1 MAVLWK
7 YLRPQRGQVML
18 VLLLAATAQVLA
30 LYDPIILGQI
40 IDRYATPPFIQS
52 ADERVKGALGL
63 LALAVALAIGS
74 RLART
79 LQEYVTNLVVQRF
92 GVAIFNDGLKQT
104 MRLSYQEYAEQTS
117 GVTLSIL
124 QRVRRDTERFISA
137 FINVLFS
144 TLVGIGFLSWYAVT
158 KHWILVPVF
167 LIGMLVLG
175 GMTSVLSARIKT
187 MQRAINRASNQLSG
201 VITESLRNIELI
213 KSLGLTF
220 REVRRLREHT
230 EEIFALEM
238 GKVGKVRTLSFLQG
252 ASLSLLKQS
261 ILFALLWLIFRDL
274 LSTGELISMQF
285 ISVSIFVPLQD
296 LGSIILAYREAD
308 ASLSNFDE
316 LMHKPIEKKPE
327 EAVGVGPLSHLRFE
341 NVVFRHR
348 EARENALDGISFEA
362 KLGDTIAFVGQER
375 KNEARREFLSIELF
389 RRRRVGRPGGS
400 IASS

>member
-175 GMTSVLSARIKT
+175 GDDLGLERSHQNHATSHQSGFQPTVRGDHGVAAQHRTDQESGPDLPRGEASARAH
-187 MQRAINRASNQLSG
+187 RGDFRSG
-201 VITESLRNIELI
+201 DGQGREGAHPLFPAGRLPELTQAVD
-213 KSLGLTF
+213 S
-220 REVRRLREHT
+220 VRL
-230 EEIFALEM
+230 AL
-238 GKVGKVRTLSFLQG
+238 
-252 ASLSLLKQS
+252 A
-261 ILFALLWLIFRDL
+261 DL
-274 LSTGELISMQF
+274 
-285 ISVSIFVPLQD
+285 P
-296 LGSIILAYREAD
+296 
-308 ASLSNFDE
+308 
-316 LMHKPIEKKPE
+316 
-327 EAVGVGPLSHLRFE
+327 
-341 NVVFRHR
+341 
-348 EARENALDGISFEA
+348 
-362 KLGDTIAFVGQER
+362 
-375 KNEARREFLSIELF
+375 
-389 RRRRVGRPGGS
+389 
-400 IASS
+400 